1 MFLQH
6 KRSGDLIEILD
17 LENLYDP
24 CQSKI
29 MGRFHCGEEM
39 QEPEKFTKLEV
50 IFPSGES
57 LPLCWLEPDYR
68 TKAA

>member
-17 LENLYDP
+17 VENLYDP
-24 CQSKI
+24 CQSNI

-39 QEPEKFTKLEV
+39 QEPEKFAKSEV

-57 LPLCWLEPDYR
+57 LPTCWLEADYR

>member
-1 MFLQH
+1 MFVQH

-24 CQSKI
+24 CQSEI

>member
-6 KRSGDLIEILD
+6 KRSGNLVEVLN
-17 LENLYDP
+17 LPNLYDP
-24 CQSKI
+24 CQNEI
-29 MGRFHCGEEM
+29 AGRFHSGEDMQDPETFGKAEM
-39 QEPEKFTKLEV
+39 

-57 LPLCWLEPDYR
+57 LPLYWLDPNYR

>member
-24 CQSKI
+24 CQNSI

-57 LPLCWLEPDYR
+57 LPRCWLEPDYR
-68 TKAA
+68 AKAA